1 MRVSLAE
8 VASFLL
14 PRLPLGGA
22 LAPSERRTLVKAAE
36 VLMKGGPHGLSAEDI
51 ATNVERFLVVGRS
64 RRAWRVRV
72 LLQLVEVSPLPRLR
86 RPFSRLTLEE
96 RRAWIVQEWIAGR
109 PIGRICAKVKNL
121 VVLGAY
127 SDPKAAARTGYV
139 PVHRRKRFLMENVF
153 LRESA

>member
-8 VASFLL
+8 VASLML

-51 ATNVERFLVVGRS
+51 ATNVERFLVVGQS

-72 LLQLVEVSPLPRLR
+72 LLQLIEVSSLPRFR
-86 RPFSRLTLEE
+86 RPFSKLTVGE
-96 RRAWIVQEWIAGR
+96 RRALIVEESIGGR
-109 PIGRICAKVKNL
+109 PSVG
-121 VVLGAY
+121 
-127 SDPKAAARTGYV
+127 SAR
-139 PVHRRKRFLMENVF
+139 R
-153 LRESA
+153 